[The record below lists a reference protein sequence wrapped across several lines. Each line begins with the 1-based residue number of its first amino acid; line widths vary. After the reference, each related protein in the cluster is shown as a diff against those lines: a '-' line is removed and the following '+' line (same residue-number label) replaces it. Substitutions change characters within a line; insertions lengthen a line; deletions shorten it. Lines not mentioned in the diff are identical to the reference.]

1 MSTGP
6 YWPQPA
12 YPMHAPPPE
21 KKGIAIAAMVL
32 GIIALVLSIV
42 PIIAVLS
49 FVLGPLAIVLGVVA
63 IVKRRGRGQAIT
75 GVVTGGIGVLVA
87 AIGFLIFGAL
97 LSTTDEVTQRTPVG
111 QEADVEE
118 GGETSGDE
126 DLTGAA
132 VEEQEVDQATEE
144 GGAAAERDS
153 PRENEEGELE
163 AEVEADGGESLVIGD
178 EFEVNDWIISIK
190 GVSDRTAT
198 IGDDFFNTEAQGEY
212 LPIELIVTNNGDSSA
227 YFFARDFVAVDDQ
240 DREFSFSTEATIY
253 GTSEGS
259 ISILDEINPGN
270 SIEGLL
276 YFDVPEDTEIT
287 HLEINS
293 GFLSAPVRVSLE

>member
-1 MSTGP
+1 MSTGT

-12 YPMHAPPPE
+12 YPMHPPPPE
-21 KKGIAIAAMVL
+21 KKGMAIAAMVL
-32 GIIALVLSIV
+32 GIIALVLSVV

-63 IVKRRGRGQAIT
+63 IVKRRGKGQAIA

-87 AIGFLIFGAL
+87 TIGFLIFGAL
-97 LSTTDEVTQRTPVG
+97 LSATDESPQQTPVG
-111 QEADVEE
+111 QDSDVEE
-118 GGETSGDE
+118 DGETSGEE

-132 VEEQEVDQATEE
+132 VEEQEVDQETEE
-144 GGAAAERDS
+144 GGAAAEEDS
-153 PRENEEGELE
+153 PRKNDEGELE
-163 AEVEADGGESLVIGD
+163 AEIEADGGESLVIGD
-178 EFEVNDWIISIK
+178 EFEVNDWIVSIK
-190 GVSDRTAT
+190 RVSDRTAT

-240 DREFSFSTEATIY
+240 DRKFSSSTEATIY
-253 GTSEGS
+253 GAADGS
-259 ISILDEINPGN
+259 VSILDEINPGN

-276 YFDVPEDTEIT
+276 YFDVPEDAEIT
-287 HLEINS
+287 SLEINS
-293 GFLSAPVRVSLE
+293 GFLSAPVRVSLD